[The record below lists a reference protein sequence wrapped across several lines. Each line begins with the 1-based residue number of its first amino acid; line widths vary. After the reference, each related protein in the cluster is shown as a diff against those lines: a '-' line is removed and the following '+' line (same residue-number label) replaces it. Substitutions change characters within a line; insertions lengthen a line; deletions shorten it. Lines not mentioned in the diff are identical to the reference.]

1 MKRVKIME
9 TVLCACGNAV
19 DHAKDILPGKKELAI
34 AAELF
39 KLCGDPTRV
48 GILCALSRHRLC
60 VCELASVLEMS
71 SSAIS
76 HQLRLLKQ
84 TGMVESARAGKNVVY
99 SIADPHIE
107 EIFTLALAY
116 SEEKTK

>member
-1 MKRVKIME
+1 MDEK
-9 TVLCACGNAV
+9 TLCGCGHAV
-19 DHAKDILPGKKELAI
+19 DHARDILPKKEEIEI

-39 KLCGDPTRV
+39 KLCGDTTRV

-60 VCELASVLEMS
+60 VCELAEVLDMT

-84 TGMVESARAGKNVVY
+84 TGLVRSRRAGKSVVY
-99 SIADPHIE
+99 SIADPCIE
-107 EIFTLALAY
+107 EIFKLALAY
-116 SEEKTK
+116 SEGRTK

>member
-1 MKRVKIME
+1 ME
-9 TVLCACGNAV
+9 EAICVCGHAV
-19 DHAKDILPGKKELAI
+19 EHARTILPKRNEIEI
-34 AAELF
+34 AADLF
-39 KLCGDPTRV
+39 KLCGDVTRA

-60 VCELASVLEMS
+60 VCELAEVLDMS

-84 TGMVESARAGKNVVY
+84 TGLVRSRRAGKSVVY

-107 EIFTLALAY
+107 EIFSLALAY
-116 SEEKTK
+116 SEEKKR

>member
-1 MKRVKIME
+1 ME
-9 TVLCACGNAV
+9 ALCVCDRAV
-19 DHAKDILPGKKELAI
+19 DHAKDILPGKDAI
-34 AAELF
+34 EIVAELF

-48 GILCALSRHRLC
+48 GILCALSRHQLC
-60 VCELASVLEMS
+60 VCELASVLDMS

-76 HQLRLLKQ
+76 HQLRLMKQ
-84 TGMVESARAGKNVVY
+84 TGMVRARRAGKSMVY

-116 SEEKTK
+116 SEEKLK

>member
-1 MKRVKIME
+1 ME
-9 TVLCACGNAV
+9 EAICVCGNAV
-19 DHAKDILPGKKELAI
+19 GHAKDILPGKDEI
-34 AAELF
+34 EVAADLF
-39 KLCGDPTRV
+39 KLCGDATRV

-60 VCELASVLEMS
+60 VCELAEVLDMT

-84 TGMVESARAGKNVVY
+84 TGLVRSRRAGKSVAY

>member
-1 MKRVKIME
+1 ME
-9 TVLCACGNAV
+9 TTVCACGHAV
-19 DHAKDILPGKKELAI
+19 DHAKDILPGKDDIEI

-39 KLCGDPTRV
+39 KLCGDATRV
-48 GILCALSRHRLC
+48 GILCALSRHHLC
-60 VCELASVLEMS
+60 VSDLAEVLEMS

-84 TGMVESARAGKNVVY
+84 TGLVRSRREGKHVVY

-116 SEEKTK
+116 SEEKRK

>member
-1 MKRVKIME
+1 MNE
-9 TVLCACGNAV
+9 LTLCGCVHAV
-19 DHAKDILPGKKELAI
+19 DHAKDIMPGKTEI
-34 AAELF
+34 EITAELF
-39 KLCGDPTRV
+39 KLCGDATRV

-60 VCELASVLEMS
+60 VCELAEVLGMT

-84 TGMVESARAGKNVVY
+84 TGLVRSRRAGKSVVY

-107 EIFTLALAY
+107 EIFSLALAY
-116 SEEKTK
+116 SEEIIK

>member
-1 MKRVKIME
+1 MINPICE
-9 TVLCACGNAV
+9 CSNAV
-19 DHAKDILPGKKELAI
+19 VHARDILPSQEAI
-34 AAELF
+34 DVVSEVF

-48 GILCALSRHRLC
+48 GILCTLSRHSLC
-60 VCELASVLEMS
+60 VCELASVLNMS

-84 TGMVESARAGKNVVY
+84 VGLIRSHRAGKSVVY

-107 EIFTLALAY
+107 DIFALALKY
-116 SEEKTK
+116 SEEKLS

>member
-1 MKRVKIME
+1 MND
-9 TVLCACGNAV
+9 TLCGCSHAV
-19 DHAKDILPGKKELAI
+19 DHAKDILPGKDEIEI

-39 KLCGDPTRV
+39 KLCGDATRV

-60 VCELASVLEMS
+60 VSELAEVLEMT

-84 TGMVESARAGKNVVY
+84 TGFVRSKRAGKSVVY
-99 SIADPHIE
+99 SISDPHIE
-107 EIFTLALAY
+107 EIFTLALTYA
-116 SEEKTK
+116 EEKKK

>member
-1 MKRVKIME
+1 MAI
-9 TVLCACGNAV
+9 LCACENAV
-19 DHAKDILPGKKELAI
+19 DHARDILPGKAELEI

-39 KLCGDPTRV
+39 KLCGDATRV

-60 VCELASVLEMS
+60 VCELAEVLEMS

-84 TGMVESARAGKNVVY
+84 TGMVRSRRAGKSVVY
-99 SIADPHIE
+99 SIADPDIE
-107 EIFTLALAY
+107 EIFQLALAY
-116 SEEKTK
+116 SEEKVK

>member
-1 MKRVKIME
+1 MNE
-9 TVLCACGNAV
+9 SVLCACSNAV
-19 DHAKDILPGKKELAI
+19 DHAKYILPGRKEI
-34 AAELF
+34 EVAAELF
-39 KLCGDPTRV
+39 KLCGDATRV

-60 VCELASVLEMS
+60 VCELAEVLGMS

-84 TGMVESARAGKNVVY
+84 TGLIGSRRAGKSVIY
-99 SIADPHIE
+99 SISDPHIE
-107 EIFTLALAY
+107 EIFKLALAY

>member
-1 MKRVKIME
+1 ME
-9 TVLCACGNAV
+9 KALCACGNAV
-19 DHAKDILPGKKELAI
+19 DHAKDILPKKEEIEI

-39 KLCGDPTRV
+39 KLCGDATRV

-60 VCELASVLEMS
+60 VGELAEVLGMT

-84 TGMVESARAGKNVVY
+84 TGLVRSQREGKSVAY

-107 EIFTLALAY
+107 EIFTLALVY

>member
-1 MKRVKIME
+1 ME
-9 TVLCACGNAV
+9 ALCGCDHAV
-19 DHAKDILPGKKELAI
+19 DHAKDILPGKDAI
-34 AAELF
+34 EIVAELF

-48 GILCALSRHRLC
+48 GILCALSRHQLC
-60 VCELASVLEMS
+60 VFELAAVLDMT

-84 TGMVESARAGKNVVY
+84 TGMVRSRRAGKSVVY

-107 EIFTLALAY
+107 DIFTFALSY
-116 SEEKTK
+116 SEEKLK

>member
-1 MKRVKIME
+1 ME
-9 TVLCACGNAV
+9 EALCVCGHAV
-19 DHAKDILPGKKELAI
+19 DHARDILPSRKEIEI
-34 AAELF
+34 AADLF
-39 KLCGDPTRV
+39 KLCGDATRV

-60 VCELASVLEMS
+60 VSELAAVLEMT

-84 TGMVESARAGKNVVY
+84 TGLVRARRAGKSVVY

-107 EIFTLALAY
+107 DIFTLALAY
-116 SEEKTK
+116 SEEKSK

>member
-1 MKRVKIME
+1 ME
-9 TVLCACGNAV
+9 KALCACDHAV
-19 DHAKDILPGKKELAI
+19 DHAKDILPRKEEIEI

-39 KLCGDPTRV
+39 KLCGDATRV

-60 VCELASVLEMS
+60 VNELAAVLGMTC
-71 SSAIS
+71 SAIS

-84 TGMVESARAGKNVVY
+84 TGLVSAKREGKSVVY

-107 EIFTLALAY
+107 EIFSLALSY
-116 SEEKTK
+116 SEEKIK

>member
-1 MKRVKIME
+1 MNEAIC
-9 TVLCACGNAV
+9 TCAHAA
-19 DHAKDILPGKKELAI
+19 DHAKDILPNKYTLEA

-39 KLCGDPTRV
+39 KLCSDPTRV

-60 VCELASVLEMS
+60 VCELAEVLEMS

-76 HQLRLLKQ
+76 HQLRSLKQ
-84 TGMVESARAGKNVVY
+84 TGLVRSRRAGKSVVY

-107 EIFTLALAY
+107 EIFNLALAY
-116 SEEKTK
+116 SQEKQA

>member
-1 MKRVKIME
+1 ME
-9 TVLCACGNAV
+9 KLLCECGNAV
-19 DHAKDILPGKKELAI
+19 NHAKDILPRKEEI
-34 AAELF
+34 EIVAELF
-39 KLCGDPTRV
+39 KLCGDATRV

-60 VCELASVLEMS
+60 VNELAEVLGMT

-84 TGMVESARAGKNVVY
+84 TGFVRAEREGKSVAY

-107 EIFTLALAY
+107 EIFSLALIY
-116 SEEKTK
+116 SEEKMK

>member
-1 MKRVKIME
+1 MD
-9 TVLCACGNAV
+9 TLCACGNAV
-19 DHAKDILPGKKELAI
+19 DHAKDILPGKDELEI

-39 KLCGDPTRV
+39 KLCGDATRV

-60 VCELASVLEMS
+60 VCELAAVLEMS

-84 TGMVESARAGKNVVY
+84 TGMVRARRAGKSVVY

-107 EIFTLALAY
+107 EIFSLALAY
-116 SEEKTK
+116 SEEKIK